1 MKKALFLLTLI
12 SFLISSVLIFSEQ
25 VLRIG
30 AAEWMYKK
38 FPIEE
43 AAKKFEKMHP
53 GVKVKLLKV
62 TEFDQSMLMAMKAG
76 RTNYDL
82 LMPYSGGSM
91 VKFIKLDTIVPLD
104 DVFNNPKYKVD
115 GRLLKREDFLQGFLK
130 SGIYNGKVYALPVF
144 GEVEVLGY
152 RKDLL
157 EEAGIKPPRTWE
169 DLEKAAKLLTKDV
182 DGDGEIDIWGYST
195 CWSRITLLYTFFSAV
210 KARGGRLLDE
220 KGNLSFNDPQTI
232 DTLKWFVK
240 MRNEW
245 KVAQPDVHEVYN
257 NSRDAM
263 KAGKVALFHNWH
275 SWLLES
281 GKVLGEDKVD
291 IVPLPNTEKTG
302 TMIYMGGVIVPKAG
316 NVELAKLFIVEMIE
330 SKWFQQWSY
339 NHYGKMPV
347 TRQNLEGL
355 PGDFWPDL
363 IKAVDTGEDL
373 PPYEDLLKMSDTAEK
388 YLRLAWT
395 GKMDPE
401 KACKLIYRSISKMRK

>member
-1 MKKALFLLTLI
+1 MRRVVLTTLVVLLVFGLV
-12 SFLISSVLIFSEQ
+12 FAEQ
-25 VLRIG
+25 VLRVG

-43 AAKKFEKMHP
+43 TAKRFEAAHP

-115 GRLLKREDFLQGFLK
+115 GRLLQRSDFLQGFLK
-130 SGIYNGKVYALPVF
+130 SGIYDGKVYALPVF
-144 GEVEVLGY
+144 GEVQVLGY
-152 RKDLL
+152 RKDYL
-157 EEAGIKPPRTWE
+157 EEAGVEPPKTWAE
-169 DLEKAAKLLTKDV
+169 LEMAARLLTKDN
-182 DGDGEIDIWGYST
+182 DGDGETDVYGYST

-220 KGNLSFNDPQTI
+220 NGNLSFRDPITI

-240 MRNEW
+240 MRNEY
-245 KVAQPDVHEVYN
+245 KAAQPDVHEVYN
-257 NSRDAM
+257 NSRDAF

-275 SWLLES
+275 SWCLES
-281 GKVLGEDKVD
+281 GLVFGPEKLG
-291 IVPLPNTEKTG
+291 IVPLPKTGETG

-316 NVELAKLFIVEMIE
+316 NVELAKQFIVEMIE

-339 NHYGKMPV
+339 LNYGKMPV

-355 PGDFWPDL
+355 EGDYWDEL
-363 IKAVDTGEDL
+363 ISAVDNGEDL
-373 PPYEDLLKMSDTAEK
+373 PAYEDLLKMSDTAEK

-395 GKMDPE
+395 GQMDPE
-401 KACKLIYRSISKMRK
+401 EACERIYKEISRMRK

>member
-1 MKKALFLLTLI
+1 MRRVVLTTLVVLLVFGLV
-12 SFLISSVLIFSEQ
+12 FAEQ
-25 VLRIG
+25 VLRVG

-43 AAKKFEKMHP
+43 TAKRFEAAHP

-115 GRLLKREDFLQGFLK
+115 GRLLQRSDFLQGFLK
-130 SGIYNGKVYALPVF
+130 SGIYDGKVYALPVF
-144 GEVEVLGY
+144 GEVQVLGY
-152 RKDLL
+152 RKDYL
-157 EEAGIKPPRTWE
+157 EEAGVEPPKTWAE
-169 DLEKAAKLLTKDV
+169 LEMAARLLTKDN
-182 DGDGEIDIWGYST
+182 DGDGETDVYGYST

-220 KGNLSFNDPQTI
+220 NGNLSFRDPITI

-240 MRNEW
+240 MRNEY
-245 KVAQPDVHEVYN
+245 KAAQPDVHEVYN
-257 NSRDAM
+257 NSRDAF

-275 SWLLES
+275 SWCLES
-281 GKVLGEDKVD
+281 GLVFGPEKLG
-291 IVPLPNTEKTG
+291 IVPLPKTGETG

-316 NVELAKLFIVEMIE
+316 NVELAKQFIVEMIE

-339 NHYGKMPV
+339 LNYGKMPV

-355 PGDFWPDL
+355 EGDYWDEL
-363 IKAVDTGEDL
+363 ISAVD
-373 PPYEDLLKMSDTAEK
+373 
-388 YLRLAWT
+388 
-395 GKMDPE
+395 
-401 KACKLIYRSISKMRK
+401 